1 MNKENPVKQRSGRR
15 NSLVQLVLG
24 MLIIVLVN
32 IVGSFVFTRFD
43 LTAEKRYSLSPA
55 TKDLVR
61 NIDDIV
67 YFRIYLEGEF
77 PAGFKRLR
85 NATREMLDEFRAYNK
100 NIQYEFVNPSASD
113 NAEERNSTY
122 QMLTEKGLEPT
133 DLQVSTKEGR
143 EQQIIFPGAIA
154 SYKANEMAV
163 DLLNSQI
170 GVSPE
175 EVLNNSLQALEFKLA
190 SAIRDLTVV
199 RKPKVAFIRGH
210 GELNTKEIYDIGQAL
225 SKQYILDLVTID
237 GKLGS
242 LTERDSVSEDK
253 TRVTNKY
260 DAIII
265 AKPDSSFT
273 EKDKFILDQYIM
285 RGGKVLWLVD
295 PVLASMDSLEAAEST
310 IGLAWDLNLDD
321 MLFNY
326 GVRINPDL
334 IMDLNALPIPLRT
347 GQVGNQPKI
356 DFFPWYFF
364 PLITPN
370 VKHPIVSNLNSI
382 KTEFISSMD
391 TIKVAGVKKTIL
403 LKTSPYSRSVSTP
416 VLISLSILENEPD
429 EREYSGP
436 ERPVAVLLEGKF
448 GSNFENRIPPE
459 IQFNR
464 EIDFIFE
471 SKPTRMIVVSDGDI
485 IKNQLHFS
493 QGYPLPLGYDQY
505 TGETFG
511 NKDFILN
518 AMDYLVDES
527 GLISIRSREIKLRQL
542 DMTRVNNN
550 KLSWQVFNLIIPV
563 LLVLCYGMVRLY
575 IRRRKYTSER

>member
-295 PVLASMDSLEAAEST
+295 PVLASMDSLESAEST

-464 EIDFIFE
+464 EIDFIAE